1 MLHDLYTFHT
11 WLFSYKPS
19 YSYRRS
25 VIIYT
30 MIWMYC
36 YVITLLVCY
45 IRFHKYLRF
54 IFTQKR
60 LILFSPKV
68 FICPPKRLISPPK
81 RLFSPQKR
89 LFCNPK
95 RLISPPKRLFSP
107 SKRLI
112 CTNRLNCPLKRFN
125 RTPKRF
131 NTVPNRVILCWKLC
145 RLSKRVFVNFAAFRS
160 LKYFSKAFK
169 TFSLQ

>member
-68 FICPPKRLISPPK
+68 FICPPKRL
-81 RLFSPQKR
+81 
-89 LFCNPK
+89 FCPPK
-95 RLISPPKRLFSP
+95 RLISPPKSCLA
-107 SKRLI
+107 
-112 CTNRLNCPLKRFN
+112 LKRGCFAL
-125 RTPKRF
+125 RRGWFALQRGCLALRRGWFVQISWIVLWRDLIDLRRGLIVFQTGLSFVESSVVCP
-131 NTVPNRVILCWKLC
+131 NT
-145 RLSKRVFVNFAAFRS
+145 SS
-160 LKYFSKAFK
+160 L
-169 TFSLQ
+169 